1 MKRTVKCKNKVK
13 LFDTYGIVYVNASE
27 FIFDID
33 DIHVIE
39 SRNWYQDKDGYLV
52 SYYFYAGKRRCVR
65 FHRIVMNAQAQQYID
80 HINKNKADN
89 RKQNLRYCSR
99 IENDR
104 NRGVY
109 STNNSGV
116 TGVHFDKRR
125 NRWVASITYNN
136 KRIFI
141 GRFYSKEEAI
151 KARLER
157 EISLFGDFAPQREL
171 WKKMNQEQTGGIKL

>member
-1 MKRTVKCKNKVK
+1 MKRMSKYKNKVE
-13 LFDTYGIVYVNASE
+13 LFDTYGILYVGTSE
-27 FIFDID
+27 FIFDLD
-33 DIHVIE
+33 DLPTVE
-39 SRNWYQDKDGYLV
+39 SRNWYKDKDGYLV

-65 FHRIVMNAQAQQYID
+65 FHRIIMNAQPHQCID
-80 HINKNKADN
+80 HINKKKSDN
-89 RKQNLRYCSR
+89 RKKNLRYCSR

-141 GRFYSKEEAI
+141 GRFYSKEDAI

-157 EISLFGDFAPQREL
+157 EVTLFGDFAPQKGL
-171 WKKMNQEQTGGIKL
+171 WEEMRKNKK

>member
-1 MKRTVKCKNKVK
+1 MKAVVLTQKHKNEVE
-13 LFDTYGIVYVNASE
+13 LYDTYGIIHIGTSE
-27 FIFDID
+27 FIFDIED
-33 DIHVIE
+33 LHIIE

-52 SYYFYAGKRRCVR
+52 SYYFYAGKRKCVR
-65 FHRIVMNAQAQQYID
+65 FHRIVMNAQPNQCVD

-109 STNNSGV
+109 STNSSGV

-125 NRWVASITYNN
+125 GRWIASITYNN

-141 GRFYSKEEAI
+141 GRFYSKEDAI
-151 KARLER
+151 KARLEK
-157 EISLFGDFAPQREL
+157 EAALFGDFAPQKEL
-171 WKKMNQEQTGGIKL
+171 WEKMRHK

>member
-1 MKRTVKCKNKVK
+1 MKSMKTTSKCKNKVK
-13 LFDTYGIVYVNASE
+13 LFDTYGILYVDATE
-27 FIFDID
+27 FFFDIED
-33 DIHVIE
+33 LCVVE
-39 SRNWYQDKDGYLV
+39 SRNWYMDKDGYLV
-52 SYYFYAGKRRCVR
+52 SYYFYAGKRKCIR
-65 FHRIVMNAQAQQYID
+65 FHRIVMNAQPHQCID

-89 RKQNLRYCSR
+89 RKQNLRCCSR

-141 GRFYSKEEAI
+141 GRFYSKDDAI

-157 EISLFGDFAPQREL
+157 EVALFGDFAPQKEL
-171 WKKMNQEQTGGIKL
+171 WEKMRRERR